1 MKYTITTYADNGDE
15 IVSRNY
21 KANINGN
28 LMEQRINYADQI
40 ESILEDSH
48 TYLEEQALDYGE
60 ERKDEFEMPGFEG
73 TLEELDN
80 LKIK

>member
-21 KANINGN
+21 TTVFFDSVVS
-28 LMEQRINYADQI
+28 ERENYATQL

-48 TYLEEQALDYGE
+48 TYLEEQALDNGE
-60 ERKDEFEMPGFEG
+60 ERKDEFEIPGFEG

>member
-1 MKYTITTYADNGDE
+1 MKYTITTYANNGDE

-21 KANINGN
+21 NSTFDNEDYSK
-28 LMEQRINYADQI
+28 QV
-40 ESILEDSH
+40 ESIIEDSI